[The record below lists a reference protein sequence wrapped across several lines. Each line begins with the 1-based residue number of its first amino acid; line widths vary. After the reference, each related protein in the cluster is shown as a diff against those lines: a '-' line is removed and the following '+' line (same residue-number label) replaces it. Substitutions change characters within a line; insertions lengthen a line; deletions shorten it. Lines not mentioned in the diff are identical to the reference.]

1 MAKYRLAKAFE
12 SKVEKT
18 QNVLAVAEMFGLE
31 IASSEGGGRSRYVV
45 LDDLEVRIEPGWVV
59 YITGG
64 SGTGKTTVLQLLKE
78 QMGVP
83 ELEDL
88 DESLCSEEVI
98 DLAEVEIDGSTAL
111 VDCFEGS
118 FEETMGWLSLAG
130 LSEATALIRTPQELS
145 EGQRYRFRLALAM
158 AKQPRAICIDECC
171 SMLDRVTAAVVA
183 HNIRKYADRF
193 GTIFVVATSHDDLLE
208 DLCPNVVVLKHF
220 GSGCEVFYPAN

>member
-12 SKVEKT
+12 SRVEKT
-18 QNVLAVAEMFGLE
+18 ENVLAVAEMFGLE
-31 IASSEGGGRSRYVV
+31 IGSGDQGGGSQYVV
-45 LDDLEVRIEPGWVV
+45 LDDVEVRIEPGWVV

-64 SGTGKTTVLQLLKE
+64 SGTGKTTILQLLKE
-78 QMGVP
+78 KMGVP
-83 ELEDL
+83 ELEDI
-88 DESLCSEEVI
+88 DETLCSEEVI
-98 DLAEVEIDGSTAL
+98 DLSEVEIDGSSAL

-118 FEETMGWLSLAG
+118 FDETMGWLSLAG
-130 LSEATALIRTPQELS
+130 LSEATALIRSPRELS

-158 AKQPRAICIDECC
+158 ARQPRVICIDECC
-171 SMLDRVTAAVVA
+171 STLDRVMAAVVA

-208 DLCPNVVVLKHF
+208 DLAPNVVVLKHF